1 MSTEQAFISRLEQ
14 DADVHLATKGGQ
26 IFHGHAPPDTRPPYV
41 VVLRARTRRENHQTG
56 VSKTAFVQMIV
67 ESYAATITEAAELG
81 DKLRL
86 SSDGLRNAT
95 LGEPPNAV
103 DAASLVLMQEFP
115 DTVETKS
122 GAGHTL
128 YRWSQEWHCWADE
141 KQASP
146 C

>member
-1 MSTEQAFISRLEQ
+1 MSTEQAFISRLGQ

-26 IFHGHAPPDTRPPYV
+26 IFYGHAPPDTRPPYV
-41 VVLRARTRRENHQTG
+41 VLLRAFTRRENHQAG

-67 ESYAATITEAAELG
+67 ECYAATLSEAADLG

-95 LGEPPNAV
+95 IGLPPNAV
-103 DAASLVLMQEFP
+103 EAASLVLMAEFADP
-115 DTVETKS
+115 VETKS

-146 C
+146 I